1 MFIHYMVLHMFKK
14 IPLVWLLEYYAP
26 FMKTRTEKK
35 FYYTVLSK
43 KNERKGKKIDFILK
57 ITGFV
62 ILKVSIAFER
72 KLKSM
77 KLKAIHAMLLIEMSK
92 SIRIIHPNEEW

>member
-1 MFIHYMVLHMFKK
+1 MFIQYMVLHMFKK

-62 ILKVSIAFER
+62 ILKVSIVFER

-77 KLKAIHAMLLIEMSK
+77 KWKAIHAMLLIEMSK

>member
-1 MFIHYMVLHMFKK
+1 MFIQYMVLHMFKK
-14 IPLVWLLEYYAP
+14 IPLVWLLEYYDP

-43 KNERKGKKIDFILK
+43 KMKEKEKKIDFILK

-62 ILKVSIAFER
+62 ILKGSIAFER

-77 KLKAIHAMLLIEMSK
+77 KLKAIHAMFLIEMSK

>member
-1 MFIHYMVLHMFKK
+1 M
-14 IPLVWLLEYYAP
+14 
-26 FMKTRTEKK
+26 
-35 FYYTVLSK
+35 
-43 KNERKGKKIDFILK
+43 KGKKIDFILK

-62 ILKVSIAFER
+62 ILKVSIVFER

-77 KLKAIHAMLLIEMSK
+77 KLRAIHAMLLIEMSK